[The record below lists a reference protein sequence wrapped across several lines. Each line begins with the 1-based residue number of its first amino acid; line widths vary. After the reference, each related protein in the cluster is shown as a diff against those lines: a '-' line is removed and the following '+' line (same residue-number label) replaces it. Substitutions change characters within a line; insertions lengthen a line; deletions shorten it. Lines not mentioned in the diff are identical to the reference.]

1 MRLTFAMK
9 FVAVLLTGAVGLTAL
24 GGGVAWAA
32 SDSLPGDT
40 LYPVKLTTEDAR
52 LAFASAPGN
61 QVGLALQFA
70 EERVEEIQALA
81 AAGRRVPDETIARME
96 QHTERALTR
105 AAWAS
110 SDEEMIGLLTQIAER
125 VRVQAQMLEQ
135 VQAMAPQQAQ
145 ARLEHAVR
153 VCRQVSE
160 NAEGGLSDPS
170 TFRWH
175 HRQGQET
182 EPPGEPGEITPASEG
197 DQEPGQEQ
205 PQYRNTPVG
214 TPHSTPY
221 GPRTTPVLQGTPHG
235 PQGTPVHSGTP
246 QQPDSPGKHGDGD
259 D

>member
-1 MRLTFAMK
+1 MRFTFMK
-9 FVAVLLTGAVGLTAL
+9 LVAVLLTGAVGLTAV

-40 LYPVKLTTEDAR
+40 LYPVKLAAEDAR

-81 AAGRRVPDETIARME
+81 AAGRQVPDETVARME
-96 QHTERALTR
+96 QHAERALNQAAR
-105 AAWAS
+105 AS
-110 SDEEMIGLLTQIAER
+110 TDEEMLGLLTQIAER

-135 VQAMAPQQAQ
+135 VQAMAPQQQ

-160 NAEGGLSDPS
+160 NAEGGLNDPN
-170 TFRWH
+170 TFRWQ

-182 EPPGEPGEITPASEG
+182 EPTSEPGVVTPTSEG
-197 DQEPGQEQ
+197 DQGPGQGQEQ

-214 TPHSTPY
+214 TPHATPY
-221 GPRTTPVLQGTPHG
+221 GPRTTPALQGTPHG

-246 QQPDSPGKHGDGD
+246 QQPDSPGNHGDGD
-259 D
+259 G

>member
-9 FVAVLLTGAVGLTAL
+9 FVAVLLTGAVSLTAL

-40 LYPVKLTTEDAR
+40 LYPVKLTAEDAR

-96 QHTERALTR
+96 QHAERALTQ
-105 AAWAS
+105 AARAS

-170 TFRWH
+170 TFRWQ
-175 HRQGQET
+175 HRQEQET
-182 EPPGEPGEITPASEG
+182 EPPGEAGEMTPASEG
-197 DQEPGQEQ
+197 DQGQEQ

-214 TPHSTPY
+214 TPHATPY

-246 QQPDSPGKHGDGD
+246 QQPDSPGKHSGGD